1 MNKINNINFRLTPY
15 EHKIII
21 SYENQYNKTIVL
33 TPNYNDVYE
42 YAKINSYLEWIEDD
56 IKDGD
61 FIQSYRSIT
70 FQQLLQDQ
78 DLADQLFHDYINKVC
93 KENTC
98 LS

>member
-21 SYENQYNKTIVL
+21 SYKNQYNKTIVL

-42 YAKINSYLEWIEDD
+42 YDKMNSWLEWIEDD
-56 IKDGD
+56 IREGEL
-61 FIQSYRSIT
+61 IQSYRSIT
-70 FQQLLQDQ
+70 FQQLLQDE

>member
-1 MNKINNINFRLTPY
+1 MNKIKNINFRLTPY

-42 YAKINSYLEWIEDD
+42 YAKMNNWLEWIEDD

-70 FQQLLQDQ
+70 FQQLLQEE